1 MDLSDFTTR
10 LDAITVDELRAGG
23 GSKWSRYPDQL
34 GAWIAEMDFGIAEP
48 ITQAL
53 QQHVASG
60 QFGYTTFDDRA
71 EIARSFSEFA
81 DRRYGWSVSTESVRP
96 TADVLSVLGAMIT
109 HFSRPG
115 SKVVLPTPAYMPF
128 LTMPSLYDREVIQVP
143 MIREESRWVFDLDA
157 LAAAFD
163 DGGQILILCNPI
175 NPLGQVLTREEML
188 AVADVVEAKGGL
200 VFSDEIHAPVVYPGH
215 THIPYAS
222 LDERTAAHTITATS
236 GSKGFNLPGL
246 KCAQAVITDPDLLA
260 RWKTRCIMV
269 EEGASRLGLTAGI
282 AAYDL
287 GEPWLD
293 AILSYLDRNRRALT
307 ELTATHL
314 PEARYVEPEGTYLA
328 LLHLPQFEDDA
339 AGVISREAGVLLTSG
354 RALGDAGE
362 GYVRINFA
370 TPLPILTEIIERIG
384 RVVAAH

>member
-128 LTMPSLYDREVIQVP
+128 LTMPSLYDRP
-143 MIREESRWVFDLDA
+143 H
-157 LAAAFD
+157 
-163 DGGQILILCNPI
+163 P
-175 NPLGQVLTREEML
+175 
-188 AVADVVEAKGGL
+188 
-200 VFSDEIHAPVVYPGH
+200 
-215 THIPYAS
+215 
-222 LDERTAAHTITATS
+222 
-236 GSKGFNLPGL
+236 
-246 KCAQAVITDPDLLA
+246 
-260 RWKTRCIMV
+260 
-269 EEGASRLGLTAGI
+269 
-282 AAYDL
+282 
-287 GEPWLD
+287 
-293 AILSYLDRNRRALT
+293 
-307 ELTATHL
+307 
-314 PEARYVEPEGTYLA
+314 
-328 LLHLPQFEDDA
+328 
-339 AGVISREAGVLLTSG
+339 
-354 RALGDAGE
+354 
-362 GYVRINFA
+362 
-370 TPLPILTEIIERIG
+370 
-384 RVVAAH
+384 